1 MSLLRA
7 RFSVCGRVQG
17 VGYRYFAFHHAVD
30 LGLSGWVRNCYDG
43 TVEGVVEGPGERVQQ
58 FLSLCRQGPRWAR
71 VEGVEVRY
79 EEPRGEK
86 GFKIVRDSCFSGS
99 AD

>member
-1 MSLLRA
+1 MPLVRA
-7 RFSVCGRVQG
+7 RFSARGRVQG
-17 VGYRYFAFHHAVD
+17 VGYRYFAFHHAVN

-43 TVEGVVEGPGERVQQ
+43 TVEGVIEGPEERVRE

-86 GFKIVRDSCFSGS
+86 GFKIMRDSHCGN